1 MAVKQD
7 SIISRPPE
15 VSIEL
20 ADLIALRAESRGF
33 SLRPGQFRAAQSG
46 GYLSRVR
53 GRGMEFAEVRSYQP
67 GDDVRSIDWRVTA
80 RQGKPHTKLFQE
92 ERERLVLLA
101 VDYRRPMFF
110 ATRGSFKAVQ
120 ASKLAAML
128 AWRSL
133 EQGDRV
139 GAFLFSEERQCELR
153 PQLGKAGVLNLLR
166 QMVADPTWQR
176 PLHKPFEPQHRLA
189 HTLMRLRRVA
199 RPGSLILLISDFAQW
214 DEQVEKQLSLL
225 SRHND
230 LGLIFCYDPLETE
243 LPPAGSY
250 RVSDGES
257 DLTMNTLDR
266 LSRDR
271 YHQRFDQHRQQIE
284 QFCRQKRS
292 IFLTCATNQEPLDC
306 LRQGFL
312 NRSGGGSI
320 GT

>member
-1 MAVKQD
+1 MQPAAN
-7 SIISRPPE
+7 IIRPPE
-15 VSIEL
+15 VSINL
-20 ADLIALRAESRGF
+20 ADLIALRCESRGF
-33 SLRPGQFRAAQSG
+33 SLRPGQIRAAQNG
-46 GYLSRVR
+46 AYLSRVR
-53 GRGMEFAEVRSYQP
+53 GRGMEFAEVRGYQQ

-120 ASKLAAML
+120 ASKLAALL

-133 EQGDRV
+133 QQSDRV

-166 QMVADPTWQR
+166 QMVADPAWQR
-176 PLHKPFEPQHRLA
+176 PLHHPFEPEQRLA
-189 HTLMRLRRVA
+189 QTLMRLRRVA
-199 RPGSLILLISDFAQW
+199 RPGSLILLLSDFSQW
-214 DEQVEKQLSLL
+214 DDQVEKQLSLL

-230 LGLIFCYDPLETE
+230 LGLIFCYDPLEAE

-250 RVSDGES
+250 RVSDGRN

-266 LSRDR
+266 SGRDHYR
-271 YHQRFDQHRQQIE
+271 DKFSKHLKTIE
-284 QFCRQKRS
+284 DFCRQRRS
-292 IFLTCATNQEPLDC
+292 LFLTCATNQAPLDC
-306 LRQGFL
+306 LQQVL
-312 NRSGGGSI
+312 PKHSGG
-320 GT
+320 

>member
-1 MAVKQD
+1 MQHTPK
-7 SIISRPPE
+7 ITRPQE
-15 VSIEL
+15 VSINL
-20 ADLIALRAESRGF
+20 ADLIALRGESRGF
-33 SLRPGQFRAAQSG
+33 SLRPGQIRAAQSG

-53 GRGMEFAEVRSYQP
+53 GRGMEFAEVRCYQQ

-92 ERERLVLLA
+92 ERERAVLLA

-120 ASKLAAML
+120 ASKLAALL

-133 EQGDRV
+133 QQGDRV

-166 QMVADPTWQR
+166 QMVADPAWQR
-176 PLHKPFEPQHRLA
+176 PLHHPFEPQQRLA
-189 HTLMRLRRVA
+189 QTLMRLRRVA
-199 RPGSLILLISDFAQW
+199 RPGSLILLLSDFSQW

-230 LGLIFCYDPLETE
+230 LGLIFCHDPLEAE

-250 RVSDGES
+250 RVSDGKN
-257 DLTMNTLDR
+257 DLTMSTLDR
-266 LSRDR
+266 SGRDHYR
-271 YHQRFDQHRQQIE
+271 DKFVKHLQTIE
-284 QFCRQKRS
+284 QFCRQRRS
-292 IFLTCATNQEPLDC
+292 LFLTCATNQSPLDC
-306 LRQGFL
+306 LQQGL
-312 NRSGGGSI
+312 LKRSGG
-320 GT
+320 

>member
-1 MAVKQD
+1 MIVKPFTTT
-7 SIISRPPE
+7 SRPPE
-15 VSIEL
+15 VSINL
-20 ADLIALRAESRGF
+20 ADLIALRGKSIGF
-33 SLRPGQFRAAQSG
+33 SLRPSQVRAAQSG
-46 GYLSRVR
+46 SYMSRIR

-92 ERERLVLLA
+92 ERERLVLMA

-166 QMVADPTWQR
+166 QMVADPVWQR
-176 PLHKPFEPQHRLA
+176 PQHQPFEPQQRLA
-189 HTLMRLRRVA
+189 QTLMRLRRVA
-199 RPGSLILLISDFAQW
+199 RPGSLILLLSDFAQW
-214 DEQVEKQLSLL
+214 DAEVEKQLALL

-230 LGLIFCYDPLETE
+230 LGLIFCYDPFEQE

-250 RVSDGES
+250 RVSDGEQ
-257 DLTMNTLDR
+257 DLTISTLGQLGRNRYQDNFSQHIETIEHFCNQR
-266 LSRDR
+266 RGLFLS
-271 YHQRFDQHRQQIE
+271 
-284 QFCRQKRS
+284 
-292 IFLTCATNQEPLDC
+292 CATNQEPLDC
-306 LRQGFL
+306 LRQGL
-312 NRSGGGSI
+312 MNRNRG
-320 GT
+320 

>member
-1 MAVKQD
+1 MTAKP
-7 SIISRPPE
+7 STIISRSPE
-15 VSIEL
+15 VSINL
-20 ADLIALRAESRGF
+20 ADLIALRGESRGF
-33 SLRPGQFRAAQSG
+33 SLRPGQIRAAQSG

-92 ERERLVLLA
+92 ERERMMLLA

-166 QMVADPTWQR
+166 QMVGDPSWQR
-176 PLHKPFEPQHRLA
+176 PQHHPFEPQQRLA
-189 HTLMRLRRVA
+189 QTLMRLRRVA
-199 RPGSLILLISDFAQW
+199 RPGSLILLLSDFAQW
-214 DEQVEKQLSLL
+214 DDQVEKQLSLL

-230 LGLIFCYDPLETE
+230 LGLIFCYDPLEQE

-250 RVSDGES
+250 RISDGEQ

-266 LSRDR
+266 LGRDNYRNHFSRHLDT
-271 YHQRFDQHRQQIE
+271 IE
-284 QFCRQKRS
+284 QFCRQRRS
-292 IFLTCATNQEPLDC
+292 MFLTCATNQEPLDC
-306 LRQGFL
+306 LRQGLL
-312 NRSGGGSI
+312 NRSGA
-320 GT
+320 

>member
-1 MAVKQD
+1 MSEKQ
-7 SIISRPPE
+7 SPIISRPPE
-15 VSIEL
+15 VSINL
-20 ADLIALRAESRGF
+20 ADLIALRGESRGF
-33 SLRPGQFRAAQSG
+33 SLRPGQIRAAQSG
-46 GYLSRVR
+46 GYMSRVR
-53 GRGMEFAEVRSYQP
+53 GRGMEFAEVRAYQP

-120 ASKLAAML
+120 ASRLAALL

-166 QMVADPTWQR
+166 QMVADPAWQR
-176 PLHKPFEPQHRLA
+176 PQHQPFEPQQRLA
-189 HTLMRLRRVA
+189 QTLMRLRRVA
-199 RPGSLILLISDFAQW
+199 RPGSLILLLSDFAQW
-214 DEQVEKQLSLL
+214 DDQVEKQLSLL

-230 LGLIFCYDPLETE
+230 LGLIFCHDPLEAE

-250 RVSDGES
+250 RVSDGAH
-257 DLTMNTLDR
+257 DLTMSTLDR
-266 LSRDR
+266 SGRDHYR
-271 YHQRFDQHRQQIE
+271 DKFAKHLDTIE
-284 QFCRQKRS
+284 RFCRQRRGL
-292 IFLTCATNQEPLDC
+292 FLTCATNQEPLDC
-306 LRQGFL
+306 LRQGLL
-312 NRSGGGSI
+312 NRSGG
-320 GT
+320 

>member
-1 MAVKQD
+1 MQQAAN
-7 SIISRPPE
+7 IIRPPE
-15 VSIEL
+15 VSIKL
-20 ADLIALRAESRGF
+20 ADLIALRCESRGF
-33 SLRPGQFRAAQSG
+33 SLRPGQIRAAQNG
-46 GYLSRVR
+46 AYLSRVR
-53 GRGMEFAEVRSYQP
+53 GRGMEFAEVRGYQQ

-120 ASKLAAML
+120 ASKLAALL

-133 EQGDRV
+133 QQGDRV

-166 QMVADPTWQR
+166 QMVADPAWQR
-176 PLHKPFEPQHRLA
+176 PLHHPFEPEQRLA
-189 HTLMRLRRVA
+189 QTLMRLRRVA
-199 RPGSLILLISDFAQW
+199 RPGSLILLLSDFSQW
-214 DEQVEKQLSLL
+214 DDQVEKQLSLL

-230 LGLIFCYDPLETE
+230 LGLIFCHDPLEAE

-250 RVSDGES
+250 RVSDGRN

-266 LSRDR
+266 SGRDHYR
-271 YHQRFDQHRQQIE
+271 DKFSKHLKTIE
-284 QFCRQKRS
+284 DFCRQRRS
-292 IFLTCATNQEPLDC
+292 LFLTCATNQAPLDC
-306 LRQGFL
+306 LQQGL
-312 NRSGGGSI
+312 PKRSGD
-320 GT
+320 